1 MTNKSAVKALGE
13 IALRVNDLDKMRRF
27 YADTFGLE
35 EMGDFGHIAF
45 FKIADGY
52 AGHTAILA
60 LFKRDMQVDARIGSV
75 DHLAFT
81 IALEDYES
89 ERTRLEDLG
98 LDVTTAEHGWV
109 QWRSLY
115 VEDPEG
121 NLVELVCYDSSIGK
135 KT

>member
-1 MTNKSAVKALGE
+1 MNTSTAVRALGE

-35 EMGDFGHIAF
+35 EIGDFGHIAF

-60 LFKRDMQVDARIGSV
+60 LFNRDIKIDARVGSV
-75 DHLAFT
+75 DHIAFT
-81 IALEDYES
+81 IALEDYAS
-89 ERTRLEDLG
+89 EKARLENLG
-98 LDVTTAEHGWV
+98 LEVTTAEHGWV

-121 NLVELVCYDSSIGK
+121 NLVELVCYDSSIGEK
-135 KT
+135 S

>member
-1 MTNKSAVKALGE
+1 LNTSTAVRALGE

-35 EMGDFGHIAF
+35 EIGDFGHIAF

-60 LFKRDMQVDARIGSV
+60 LFNRDIKIDARVGSV
-75 DHLAFT
+75 DHIAFT
-81 IALEDYES
+81 IALEDYAS
-89 ERTRLEDLG
+89 EKARLENLG
-98 LDVTTAEHGWV
+98 LEVTTAEHGWV

-121 NLVELVCYDSSIGK
+121 NLVELVCYDSSIGEK
-135 KT
+135 S

>member
-1 MTNKSAVKALGE
+1 MAGSTTVKALGG
-13 IALRVNDLDKMRRF
+13 IALRVNDLEVMRKF
-27 YADTFGLE
+27 YGETFGLE
-35 EMGDFGHIAF
+35 EIGDFGHIAF

-60 LFKRDMQVDARIGSV
+60 LFKRDIKIDARIGSV
-75 DHLAFT
+75 DHIAFT

-89 ERTRLEDLG
+89 EKARLEGLG
-98 LDVTTAEHGWV
+98 LAVSTAEHGWV

-121 NLVELVCYDSSIGK
+121 NLVELVCYDSSIGE